1 MKRLEGAATLQVMTE
16 IQQGSVGLTDDLL
29 LHLAESLAEQGDERL
44 ADALSPATLKSI
56 LREPVLLVI
65 DELQRGF
72 QPGTGKPGKALA
84 LLLKELG
91 NTGAGRLLLL
101 SSRDLDRE
109 RANER
114 WAVRR
119 LRGLGG
125 DETVELFDHLLAA
138 EGVDAAIPLA
148 RKRDI
153 AKYLGGYPRA
163 LSLFANRLRYEPLD
177 DLLGLALEAW
187 KAKERKVSPE
197 LLAGIET
204 EMFQRAREGLNAP
217 TERFL
222 QRLTVFRHP
231 VEPDALG
238 RLLDPGEDLPPVRTE
253 LIDRFV
259 IELRRQRYAMP
270 SLLRDTVLASLPA
283 EPKRRAQRMAGDWF
297 ARHFRAKQIVGP
309 PERLGGA
316 FVEARYHFVQA
327 ADDDALRE
335 IGRRF
340 EAHVRATINCVT
352 PLPRDRSE
360 ADERIAFLS
369 ALLSDGVGAKG
380 LHYYL
385 ARLLDH
391 RRRDD
396 DLQRAVTHA
405 RAGTGPQSPSHAWV
419 LRIRQEAEVN
429 GIDRIEAIVHEHS
442 RGRGAY
448 ADVFVAAGRVLDAGG
463 KTERAVAL
471 LREGMSNVPAN
482 KNLFALYQGAGE
494 ILDRS
499 GNPDDAVALL
509 REGIGK
515 VPANKSLFTLYQ
527 ALGRIFER
535 CGDSTGA
542 LATLREGLARL
553 PSGRGGNR
561 YRVAGS
567 LLYLA
572 YAASDRNLLT
582 EAPSWRGAEKLDQEG
597 RALASVL
604 SAELSGDW
612 VKAAELAA
620 RSGAEY
626 PRYLDLATREGFSW
640 LCASEPGEAV
650 AALERFPQ
658 RREDTGA
665 GSPLTWLRSMIAL
678 SAQDLDDARRYL
690 GLFLGSSVTGDLNDL
705 RQRLLQAW
713 DESPGSESAQRV
725 AYYFP
730 HLPPS
735 VTGLDRTIT
744 RRQFGPAVLSDP
756 DSPLDPSPNEDRPMT
771 QQTDRPLRILTVCSE
786 WFSRHGGI
794 PTFNRDL
801 CIALQ
806 RAGQQVA
813 CLVPDSDDEERA
825 HATEHG
831 LLLID
836 ACRETGMDDRARL
849 YLRAELPE
857 GFVPDI
863 VIGNDHI
870 TGSAAKV
877 QAE

>member
-1 MKRLEGAATLQVMTE
+1 
-16 IQQGSVGLTDDLL
+16 VGLTDDLL
-29 LHLAESLAEQGDERL
+29 LHLTESLAGQGDERL
-44 ADALSPATLKSI
+44 ADGLSLATLKRI

-84 LLLKELG
+84 LLLKEFAG
-91 NTGAGRLLLL
+91 TGAGRLLLL

-119 LRGLGG
+119 LRGLAV
-125 DETVELFDHLLAA
+125 DEAVELFDHLLAA

-177 DLLGLALEAW
+177 ELLGLAYEAW
-187 KAKERKVSPE
+187 EGKDRQVSPE

-204 EMFQRAREGLNAP
+204 EMFQRAREGLDAP
-217 TERFL
+217 AERFL
-222 QRLTVFRHP
+222 QRLAVFRHP
-231 VEPDALG
+231 IEPDALA
-238 RLLDPGEDLPPVRTE
+238 RLLDPGEDLPSLRAE

-297 ARHFRAKQIVGP
+297 ARHFRARRIVGP

-327 ADDDALRE
+327 ADEDALRE

-340 EAHVRATINCVT
+340 EAHVRATIDWVT
-352 PLPRDRSE
+352 PLPQDQAE
-360 ADERIAFLS
+360 ADERIAFLY
-369 ALLSDGVGAKG
+369 ALLSDGAGPKG

-391 RRRDD
+391 RRRND

-405 RAGTGPQSPSHAWV
+405 RAGTGPQSPSAAWV
-419 LRIRQEAEVN
+419 LRIRLEAEVE
-429 GIDRIEAIVHEHS
+429 GIDRIEALVQDHA

-448 ADVFVAAGRVLDAGG
+448 DDVYQAAGRVLDDAGE
-463 KTERAVAL
+463 TERALAL
-471 LREGMSNVPAN
+471 LRKGIAKIPTSQP
-482 KNLFALYQGAGE
+482 LYQAAGE

-515 VPANKSLFTLYQ
+515 VPANKNLFSLYQ
-527 ALGRIFER
+527 ALGRILER

-553 PSGRGGNR
+553 PSGRTGNR

-572 YAASDRNLLT
+572 YAASDRDRLT
-582 EAPSWRGAEKLDQEG
+582 EASSWRGNEALDQAQQ
-597 RALASVL
+597 ALAAVL

-620 RSGAEY
+620 RSGAEH
-626 PRYLDLATREGFSW
+626 PRYLDLATREGFSR
-640 LCASEPGEAV
+640 LCAGEPGEAV

-658 RREDTGA
+658 LRDTEA
-665 GSPLTWLRSMIAL
+665 GNPLTWLRSLAAL
-678 SAQDLDDARRYL
+678 SAQDLDDAQGYL

-705 RQRLLQAW
+705 RQRLLRAW
-713 DESPGSESAQRV
+713 DESPGSDSAQPV
-725 AYYFP
+725 AHYFP

-735 VTGLDRTIT
+735 LTGLDHTIT

-756 DSPLDPSPNEDRPMT
+756 DSLLDPSPNEDRP
-771 QQTDRPLRILTVCSE
+771 
-786 WFSRHGGI
+786 
-794 PTFNRDL
+794 
-801 CIALQ
+801 
-806 RAGQQVA
+806 
-813 CLVPDSDDEERA
+813 
-825 HATEHG
+825 
-831 LLLID
+831 
-836 ACRETGMDDRARL
+836 
-849 YLRAELPE
+849 
-857 GFVPDI
+857 
-863 VIGNDHI
+863 
-870 TGSAAKV
+870 
-877 QAE
+877 